1 MNKELFTF
9 PLQSSAVVSNLTF
22 ALLFWFFESLAA
34 MVGVFGMAVLPAYV
48 ILILLY
54 SHYAIDITLAAAK
67 GKAYEMVLK
76 FSGFYPGYLFFF
88 LSLIALCVFL
98 YLYLGLWVSAAL
110 ISIIVPASIAAMA
123 VEKNFLQALN
133 PFVLLSYVKL
143 YTTHIIVP
151 IAGIWLFVAVF
162 RYMPNFIWNGV
173 TYFIYLSL
181 ISWMFYSVGVVVV
194 TRVVEHDE
202 DPLEIPAKAFVED
215 TAPPEVSFIRLTDQW
230 HRFSEVREMTKARD
244 SIAQYIHAQADQ
256 PTAAEQVMKEL
267 TSWRSTRLAYKF
279 LPDYLMHMA
288 ETGKYGLMYKYYRA
302 LCLEHGAISVSHPIV
317 RENLYQF
324 AISMDDDDLMAALQV
339 NP

>member
-1 MNKELFTF
+1 
-9 PLQSSAVVSNLTF
+9 
-22 ALLFWFFESLAA
+22 
-34 MVGVFGMAVLPAYV
+34 
-48 ILILLY
+48 
-54 SHYAIDITLAAAK
+54 
-67 GKAYEMVLK
+67 
-76 FSGFYPGYLFFF
+76 
-88 LSLIALCVFL
+88 
-98 YLYLGLWVSAAL
+98 
-110 ISIIVPASIAAMA
+110 
-123 VEKNFLQALN
+123 
-133 PFVLLSYVKL
+133 
-143 YTTHIIVP
+143 
-151 IAGIWLFVAVF
+151 
-162 RYMPNFIWNGV
+162 
-173 TYFIYLSL
+173 
-181 ISWMFYSVGVVVV
+181 MFYSVGVVVV

-302 LCLEHGAISVSHPIV
+302 LCLEHGAISVSHPVV